1 MEDNKKLITKLLKEE
16 QAKTAPKKDDN
27 TENPSGYEK
36 IKTLLSNDLIN
47 HAEVMRQLN
56 WGGDEATNRSL
67 FRKKLNMEPNDSGGH
82 YRFDDEDIQKIS
94 DILMRMSN
102 QIRKTVGHNGRG

>member
-1 MEDNKKLITKLLKEE
+1 MEDNKKLIAKLLKEE
-16 QAKTAPKKDDN
+16 GEAQPQKVEK

-36 IKTLLSNDLIN
+36 IKTLLSNNLIN
-47 HAEVMRQLN
+47 HAEVMRQLK

-67 FRKKLNMEPNDSGGH
+67 FKKKLDMAPNDSGGH
-82 YRFDDEDIQKIS
+82 YMFDDEDVQKIS